1 MKKNMPS
8 ELFEEL
14 TASLREG
21 GAILQG
27 KQRPSRRFQVK
38 AMDVR
43 RIRESLHL
51 SQRQFAALMGISV
64 NTLQNWEQGRR
75 QPRGAAQ
82 VLLRVAEQSPQT
94 VLQAARSMFTSPT
107 SR

>member
-1 MKKNMPS
+1 MKKTMS
-8 ELFEEL
+8 DEVFEEL

-21 GAILQG
+21 GELLRG
-27 KQRPSRRFQVK
+27 ERPPARSFQIQPV
-38 AMDVR
+38 DVR
-43 RIRESLHL
+43 KIRENLRL
-51 SQRQFAALMGISV
+51 SQQQFAALMGISI

-94 VLQAARSMFTSPT
+94 VLKVARAMLTSPKST
-107 SR
+107 